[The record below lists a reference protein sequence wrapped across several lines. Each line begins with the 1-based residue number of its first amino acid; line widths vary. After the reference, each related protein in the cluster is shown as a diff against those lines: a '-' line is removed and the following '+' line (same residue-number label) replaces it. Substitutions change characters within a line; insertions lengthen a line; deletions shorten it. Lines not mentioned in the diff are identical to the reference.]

1 MKLFIQL
8 DDKILDTS
16 ADTIF
21 ALNMSYQYL
30 EDPSTI
36 PGDYSKSINIPGTT
50 KNNTIFGHYWNLDRS
65 IQVSDGYYTGAY
77 FNASKKV
84 PCNILIDNDIYK
96 KGYVQLNSIN
106 NDRGKITYEITFYSN
121 VCNVLSSLLDK
132 SIKELTFPNNLA
144 HIINYRSI
152 EENIQGKGPILVG
165 TSAGSSVL
173 LSDYISYGFTNDGVY
188 DNFKADKWVTVADG
202 KLVVGDVDNNG
213 TQYDSAM
220 ILEAAS
226 NRLRPFLKVA
236 PLLDRIRRDFNDVS
250 DVKLSYNDPYFFN
263 SNNPYI
269 SSGVLSLKE
278 YDTSTDRQ
286 QINKSSIKNVV
297 ASVKK
302 VNDTFEI
309 PIKGEFANSLG
320 KLDVSDYTILP
331 DMTVE
336 FMMAVSFNLD
346 KDTYQNA
353 IKDATQYFGRQF
365 KSDSVFQ
372 LRIFVE
378 DEEGNKSYF
387 YQDPIYPSASELNS
401 TSAIVL
407 NRIIDKRGTLVT
419 PYLFERNINKPVIEV
434 AWTNNVYY
442 ESRITRICSLTECHD
457 TEYNIYQPRYWNLGT
472 KTFLPSDTQDWN
484 FLTDEVG
491 VTDFFPV
498 RFHINNLKGGVYKLN
513 AEVLSIPQSFNI
525 VDINDDWNMGSYTT
539 KIPLDY
545 ATVSIRADIV
555 DAQPSTD
562 NQDFIPRNDQPLK
575 AFIANSLDQTFV
587 VSTTGTPITFS
598 TNTGTVPGSI
608 VTFTDMIDT
617 ETTQG
622 SVLINY
628 AKCFNM
634 IFDSDNDDVIE
645 LKTRSQYHSSYKIHD
660 WTSKID
666 WSKGIKKVP
675 NTFSNRFFLL
685 KYNDSE
691 SYYAEQYN
699 KIYDDPY
706 GVQKIDTGWEFN
718 NDSTDLI
725 SDQLY
730 NQTIMVA
737 NEGRIKIPVPGYFSK
752 DNFSRS
758 PIDGHYSLLFDSK
771 EYKQNL
777 YVFDSDDVMFDSE
790 TDSDMCWVDYGTIEE
805 QGKSFPGKHLNVPI
819 MCSLMKTSNGTFSYD
834 LGYPQSNYAGW
845 SMQDYPS
852 AGTIYNNY
860 WDDYIKDLYDK
871 DTSIITVNVRLSLQE
886 MKAFTFKDFVLIK
899 DTLWHPNKVIDYNP
913 LSVAPVKFE
922 MIKVGNVKDYTES
935 QLKWHEYNEV
945 IFNVYSVNAATKASE
960 LLTPNADGIIYKT
973 TDNSFIGKFLRGNEW
988 SQGFNY
994 VSPYNSITNIEV
1006 YYYDED
1012 GEKVIA
1018 NEWFDVSTLT
1028 LTPVKGVVYN
1038 DLTINLKVEDS
1049 TAIWHNVSYEV
1060 SNGIV
1065 IPVTPDKITGRIED
1079 ESKLEF
1085 IVRPNDLKMKLMSL
1099 KVTSNGTDITDTVT
1113 FEDSIGTRVKID
1125 SVKGDII
1132 TTASYGVFDDEI
1144 VSWVSN
1150 DSVIDTGVILKS
1162 NNKESIEAIVNGGS
1176 DLVKVLQWSSKGY
1189 VEVSNNLVKI
1199 TDGTNNISY
1208 NTSKSKRVQIYDPCT
1223 YALQR
1228 YGSTYMN
1235 QKAAV
1240 IDTGRSIKSMGEFTG
1255 ETLKIFG
1262 SGSKIYYIEHKIG
1275 DNADIRWIP
1284 VMHYYDGR
1292 GYKPALKE
1300 IRKNSVKYD
1309 VKYYECTSSSIKSGN
1324 SREDIY
1330 VSSLVIDKYTS
1341 FQTSIKT
1348 NKNIGFD
1355 ILYKSDNIGALVA
1368 STGQLEYENELYD
1381 SKVEIRNEPY
1391 GVNYTFGSYESNSKL
1406 EDVEVSLNNKVE
1418 GWNRATMKTIND
1430 ELNAY
1435 LNGLQGINENA
1446 VFNAPSDLLWICKGT
1461 MEAVI
1466 KEFICFYD
1474 NMFNMS
1480 VLVPVLR
1487 YTGTSKVYGEA
1498 PAGYE
1503 PMFKNLVTDSYLTP
1517 VSGSLQFNLIDL

>member
-16 ADTIF
+16 AETVF

-36 PGDYSKSINIPGTT
+36 PGDYSKSINIPGTAH
-50 KNNTIFGHYWNLDRS
+50 NNTIFGHYWNLDRS
-65 IQVSDGYYTGAY
+65 IQVSEGYYTGAY

-144 HIINYRSI
+144 HIINLRSI
-152 EENIQGKGPILVG
+152 EDNIKGEGPILAG
-165 TSAGSSVL
+165 TSGQNAVY
-173 LSDYISYGFTNDGVY
+173 LSDYVSYGFTNDGVY
-188 DNFKADKWVTVADG
+188 ENFKADKWVTVKDG
-202 KLVVGDVDNNG
+202 KLVLGDVDNYG
-213 TQYDSAM
+213 TQYDSSM

-236 PLLDRIRRDFNDVS
+236 PLLDRIRRDFNETS

-286 QINKSSIKNVV
+286 QVNKSSIKNVV

-302 VNDTFEI
+302 IGDTFDI
-309 PIKGEFANSLG
+309 PLKGEFANSLG
-320 KLDVSDYTILP
+320 KLDVSPYTILP
-331 DMTVE
+331 DLTVE
-336 FMMAVSFNLD
+336 FMMAVSFKLD
-346 KDTYQNA
+346 NNAYQNA
-353 IKDATQYFGRQF
+353 IKEATKSFGRQF
-365 KSDSVFQ
+365 KSVLNFQ
-372 LRIFVE
+372 LNLYLE
-378 DEEGNKSYF
+378 DEAGNKSYMF
-387 YQDPIYPSASELNS
+387 QDPIYPSESELHS
-401 TSAIVL
+401 SSAIIL
-407 NRIIDKRGTLVT
+407 HRILDKRGTLIT
-419 PYLFERNINKPVIEV
+419 PYLFERDINKPVIEV
-434 AWTNNVYY
+434 AWTNDVYY
-442 ESRITRICSLTECHD
+442 QSRITRVCSLTECHD
-457 TEYNIYQPRYWNLGT
+457 AEVHIYQPRYWNLDT
-472 KTFLPSDTQDWN
+472 KTFLTSDVQEWN
-484 FLTDEVG
+484 FLADDVG
-491 VTDFFPV
+491 VSDFFPV
-498 RFHINNLKGGVYKLN
+498 RFHITNLKGGVYKLG
-513 AEVLSIPQSFNI
+513 AQVTAIPKSFNI
-525 VDINDDWNMGSYTT
+525 VNINDDWNMGSTSIN
-539 KIPLDY
+539 IPLEY
-545 ATVSIRADIV
+545 ATVSIRGDKV
-555 DAQPSTD
+555 DAQPAA
-562 NQDFIPRNDQPLK
+562 NNVFFIPRNEQPLK
-575 AFIANSLDQTFV
+575 AFIANSLNKTYV

-598 TNTGTVPGSI
+598 TNVGTVPGST
-608 VTFTDMIDT
+608 VTFSDMIDT

-660 WTSKID
+660 WTSKVD

-691 SYYAEQYN
+691 SYYADQYN

-706 GVQKIDTGWEFN
+706 GIQKIDTGWEFN

-737 NEGRIKIPVPGYFSK
+737 NEGRIKVPVPGYFTK

-777 YVFDSDDVMFDSE
+777 YVFDDDDVMYDSE
-790 TDSDMCWVDYGTIEE
+790 TDSDMCWVDYGTIEA
-805 QGKSFPGKHLNVPI
+805 QGKSFPGKHLQVPI
-819 MCSLMKTSNGTFSYD
+819 MSSLIKTSNGTFSYD

-852 AGTIYNNY
+852 SGTIYNNY

-871 DTSIITVNVRLSLQE
+871 DTSIITVYIRLSLQE

-913 LSVAPVKFE
+913 LSTAPVRFE

-935 QLKWHEYNEV
+935 QLKWQEYNEV

-960 LLTPNADGIIYKT
+960 LLSPNADGIIYKT

-988 SQGFNY
+988 SQGFSY
-994 VSPYNSITNIEV
+994 VSPYNSIANVEV

-1012 GEKVIA
+1012 GNKVIA
-1018 NEWFDVSTLT
+1018 NEWFDVNTLT

-1038 DLTINLKVEDS
+1038 NLTVNLKVEDS

-1060 SNGIV
+1060 TNATILPV
-1065 IPVTPDKITGRIED
+1065 IPDKITGRIED
-1079 ESKLEF
+1079 NSKLEF
-1085 IVRPNDLKMKLMSL
+1085 IIKPNDLNMKLMSL
-1099 KVTSNGTDITDTVT
+1099 KVTSNGTDITSAVT
-1113 FEDSIGTRVKID
+1113 SMDNIGVRVSIE
-1125 SVKGDII
+1125 SVTGDII
-1132 TTASYGVFDDEI
+1132 TTASYGLFEDEI
-1144 VSWVSN
+1144 VSWVSSN
-1150 DSVIDTGVILKS
+1150 SVINTGLILKG
-1162 NNKESIEAIVNGGS
+1162 NNNESLEAIVSGGS
-1176 DLVKVLQWSSKGY
+1176 STEKVLQWSSKGY
-1189 VEVSNNLVKI
+1189 VESSNGYVRI
-1199 TDGTNNISY
+1199 ADGVNGMSY
-1208 NTSKSKRVQIYDPCT
+1208 IATKSKRVQIYDPCT
-1223 YALQR
+1223 YSLQR
-1228 YGSTYMN
+1228 YGNTYMN
-1235 QKAAV
+1235 KEASV
-1240 IDTGRSIKSMGEFTG
+1240 INNGIAIRSMGEFTG
-1255 ETLKIFG
+1255 ETLKVLG
-1262 SGSKIYYIEHKIG
+1262 GGSKVYYIEHKIG
-1275 DNADIRWIP
+1275 DDTNVRWIP

-1300 IRKNSVKYD
+1300 IRKDGTVKF
-1309 VKYYECTSSSIKSGN
+1309 YECTSSSIN

-1330 VSSLVIDKYTS
+1330 VSSLRIDKYTF
-1341 FQTSIKT
+1341 FQSSIQT
-1348 NKNIGFD
+1348 NKNLGFEV
-1355 ILYKSDNIGALVA
+1355 LYKSDNTGALISSV
-1368 STGQLEYENELYD
+1368 GQLEYESNLYS
-1381 SKVEIRNEPY
+1381 SKIEITNNYY
-1391 GVNYTFGSYESNSKL
+1391 GTVYTFGSYVSGSRLDDL
-1406 EDVEVSLNNKVE
+1406 EVNIDKNRE
-1418 GWNRATMKTIND
+1418 GWNRATMRISNSG
-1430 ELNAY
+1430 LNAW
-1435 LNGLQGINENA
+1435 LNGSRNINENA
-1446 VFNAPSDLLWICKGT
+1446 IYNAPTELLWICKDS
-1461 MEAVI
+1461 MEADI
-1466 KEFICFYD
+1466 KEIICFYD
-1474 NMFNMS
+1474 NMFNRS

-1487 YTGTSKVYGEA
+1487 YTGTSKVYGDA
-1498 PAGYE
+1498 PTGYE
-1503 PMFKNLVTDSYLTP
+1503 PMFKDLVKDSYLIP
-1517 VSGSLQFNLIDL
+1517 SSGTLQFNLVDF